1 VSAVA
6 SRTPRPRRDPPPAAA
21 PPRPHWEAIDAQ
33 APVLAATLG
42 RYVDQIAACQ
52 RPGTARACESDLR
65 GFATFVTGHDPAV
78 AGAAD
83 VKGSHVEA
91 YKIHLAARGLKPATI
106 RRRLQTLRS
115 LFVRITEWEWD
126 DAPARVPVFMG
137 DLPVLDDALPK
148 FLDDAAFA
156 RLMRAVAAEPDLL
169 RRLVIEVLARTGM
182 RVGELCD
189 LQGDAVVQIGD
200 THWLR
205 IPVGKLHNDRDIPL
219 HPHLVEL
226 LADYR
231 RQRPASDSGLLI
243 TNHDGAALNRHVVT
257 RMLNRVATAAGLGHL
272 HPHRLRHTLATQA
285 VNHKMSIE
293 AIAALLGH
301 RSLDMTRRYARISDR
316 TVADEYQ
323 AVSAQIENLYGQPL
337 PADAEGPNM
346 RRLRQEHQRMLGNG
360 WCNRPALMDCSF
372 ESICETCTY
381 FSTGVEFQP
390 VLFRQRQ
397 HARDHGQPQRAELFD
412 HLLDHIN
419 P

>member
-1 VSAVA
+1 MRAA
-6 SRTPRPRRDPPPAAA
+6 RAEPRP
-21 PPRPHWEAIDAQ
+21 
-33 APVLAATLG
+33 LT
-42 RYVDQIAACQ
+42 
-52 RPGTARACESDLR
+52 
-65 GFATFVTGHDPAV
+65 
-78 AGAAD
+78 
-83 VKGSHVEA
+83 
-91 YKIHLAARGLKPATI
+91 
-106 RRRLQTLRS
+106 
-115 LFVRITEWEWD
+115 
-126 DAPARVPVFMG
+126 
-137 DLPVLDDALPK
+137 
-148 FLDDAAFA
+148 
-156 RLMRAVAAEPDLL
+156 
-169 RRLVIEVLARTGM
+169 RLVVELLARTGM
-182 RVGELCD
+182 RVGELCA
-189 LQGDAVVQIGD
+189 LEADAVVIIGS
-200 THWLR
+200 THWMR
-205 IPVGKLHNDRDIPL
+205 IRLGKLHNDRYIPL

-301 RSLDMTRRYARISDR
+301 RSLDMTRRYARIADR

-412 HLLDHIN
+412 HLLDNIN